1 MSMTYDASS
10 KHGGQPGS
18 KLNESGRNTPYEMV
32 GDDQE
37 MVQAGLTA
45 AFSIVAG
52 MSEGEEC

>member
-1 MSMTYDASS
+1 MSYDVAVNGS
-10 KHGGQPGS
+10 KHASTG
-18 KLNESGRNTPYEMV
+18 KLNDSGRNTPHEMV

-52 MSEGEEC
+52 MSEGE